1 MYLEGRDSR
10 FLYKFRYRFVA
21 TKTSLGWELV
31 QRIIY
36 LLMFLRFHGHFFFVF
51 TLKCMS
57 TAVLIFQDGLERAV
71 TFADSKLVLYFIS
84 CNCFSFPAVLMT
96 YGVYPARALK
106 QVFSVPCF
114 SELLGQASDT
124 Y

>member
-1 MYLEGRDSR
+1 MGIQDSCINSG
-10 FLYKFRYRFVA
+10 
-21 TKTSLGWELV
+21 TDLV
-31 QRIIY
+31 QTKHLGLEIGSKQHLFTHVSEISW
-36 LLMFLRFHGHFFFVF
+36 HFFFVF

-71 TFADSKLVLYFIS
+71 TFTDSKLVLYFIS

-96 YGVYPARALK
+96 YGGYSASALK
-106 QVFSVPCF
+106 QVFQFLCS
-114 SELLGQASDT
+114 SELLVQTSDT